1 MINLNKHYTYAK
13 TRQGRRKRAKKWPM
27 SIKVHSWSVNGD
39 VDVDVAWN
47 ANMVSSL
54 GFNTNVA
61 WRNVIVLTREGY
73 VAQSDMYY
81 KIQTH
86 PLMMECFHLHDFPF
100 GTIHGANDCIL
111 TQHIRGCK
119 GTYTHHSYTDQCGLV
134 LICFS

>member
-13 TRQGRRKRAKKWPM
+13 TRQERRKSAKKWPM
-27 SIKVHSWSVNGD
+27 SIKVHSWSVNG
-39 VDVDVAWN
+39 DVDVAWN

-61 WRNVIVLTREGY
+61 WRNVILLTREGY

>member
-13 TRQGRRKRAKKWPM
+13 TRQERRKSAKKWPM
-27 SIKVHSWSVNGD
+27 SIKVHSWSVNG
-39 VDVDVAWN
+39 DVDVAWN

>member
-39 VDVDVAWN
+39 IDVAWN

>member
-13 TRQGRRKRAKKWPM
+13 TRQERRKSAKKWPM
-27 SIKVHSWSVNGD
+27 SIKVHSWSVNG
-39 VDVDVAWN
+39 DVDVAWN

-61 WRNVIVLTREGY
+61 WRNVIVLTRQGY
-73 VAQSDMYY
+73 VAQCDMYY